1 MFQLFSV
8 FFFKS
13 KELDLSEYEQPT
25 GSAVDLS
32 RRTFQTSDFLQKF
45 DGQLTPAGL
54 SFFQSDY
61 DSSVKQVFHDVLQMR
76 EPRFEYNFL
85 PPYLRPWLQEVPED
99 DRLVCLTVYRF
110 VGHLCNRLA

>member
-1 MFQLFSV
+1 LFQLFSV
-8 FFFKS
+8 FFKS

-32 RRTFQTSDFLQKF
+32 RRTFRTSDFLQKF

-99 DRLVCLTVYRF
+99 DRF
-110 VGHLCNRLA
+110 VFDSLKIRWTF